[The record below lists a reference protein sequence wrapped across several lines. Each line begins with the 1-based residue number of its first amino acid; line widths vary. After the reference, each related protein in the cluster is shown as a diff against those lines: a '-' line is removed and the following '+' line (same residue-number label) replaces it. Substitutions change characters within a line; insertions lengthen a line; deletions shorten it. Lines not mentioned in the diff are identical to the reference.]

1 MMVLLM
7 AMSFRRG
14 SKMGTQ
20 IHSLKHII
28 DSSGALS
35 GGATSV
41 NVIASTVNSRADP
54 FNPVELVVGE
64 TVNAFFL
71 SVFIIG
77 STGAPINGQID
88 WYIAKSRANQNP
100 VNDFPNPQATGIS
113 PVRNQIFHEEKG
125 LAGSGDGTPM
135 AFKGVVVIPRGMRRV
150 RDGDQFFI
158 KIRSEDATNDAQF
171 CIKAIFKSFS

>member
-1 MMVLLM
+1 MP
-7 AMSFRRG
+7 FRRG
-14 SKMGTQ
+14 SRMGTQ

-28 DSSGALS
+28 DVQGNLT

-41 NVIASTVNSRADP
+41 NVFASTVNARADP

-64 TVNAFFL
+64 TVNAFFISL
-71 SVFIIG
+71 FIIG
-77 STGAPINGQID
+77 ATGAGLLGQLD

-100 VNDFPNPQATGIS
+100 VGDFPNPQATGIS

-125 LAGSGDGTPM
+125 LVGSADGTPM
-135 AFKGVVVIPRGMRRV
+135 AFKGVIVVPKSMRRV

-158 KIRSEDATNDAQF
+158 KVRSEDSTNDAQF
-171 CIKAIFKSFS
+171 CIKVIYKSFS